1 MATYNTLNDVK
12 LEGTTVLLRAGFD
25 LPMEDGKVVDDTRV
39 RAIESTMR
47 HILDGGAKLVI
58 MAHQGRPKNGPDP
71 QFSQRPV
78 VAVLERLLKTK
89 VYFAQD
95 CVGKPAQ
102 DAVAQAKPGEVV
114 LLENLRFHP
123 EEKKNDPAFAKQLA
137 DLADV
142 YVNDAFT
149 NCHRNHAS
157 MVGVP
162 ALMPAFMGFAL
173 EQEVANLSRV
183 VEKPQ
188 HPLVLIISGAK
199 METKVPVIKR
209 FLKKG
214 DHILLGGCIANTF
227 IAARG
232 FDVAESKYDEEGL
245 ELAQALMLESQ
256 KSGKAKM
263 HIPHDVVVASE
274 ATDSAE
280 RADLPVE
287 DIEGDMKILD
297 IGAVTVK
304 RYCEIIALAK
314 MIVWNGPLGFYEC
327 EQFSRASVAVSNAIA
342 AATAK
347 GAISILGGGDTV
359 DFHARHSLPL
369 SKFSF
374 VSMGGG
380 AMLEFIAGE
389 AFDSL
394 RALEQ
399 KRHSKKK

>member
-1 MATYNTLNDVK
+1 
-12 LEGTTVLLRAGFD
+12 
-25 LPMEDGKVVDDTRV
+25 
-39 RAIESTMR
+39 
-47 HILDGGAKLVI
+47 
-58 MAHQGRPKNGPDP
+58 
-71 QFSQRPV
+71 
-78 VAVLERLLKTK
+78 VLERLLKTK
-89 VYFAQD
+89 VHFAED

-232 FDVAESKYDEEGL
+232 FDVAESKYDEEGIL
-245 ELAQALMLESQ
+245 RVLGNIVWKIKGLP
-256 KSGKAKM
+256 GR
-263 HIPHDVVVASE
+263 PRR
-274 ATDSAE
+274 
-280 RADLPVE
+280 RADSPSALRE
-287 DIEGDMKILD
+287 L
-297 IGAVTVK
+297 TVPTQV
-304 RYCEIIALAK
+304 L
-314 MIVWNGPLGFYEC
+314 
-327 EQFSRASVAVSNAIA
+327 
-342 AATAK
+342 
-347 GAISILGGGDTV
+347 
-359 DFHARHSLPL
+359 
-369 SKFSF
+369 
-374 VSMGGG
+374 
-380 AMLEFIAGE
+380 
-389 AFDSL
+389 
-394 RALEQ
+394 
-399 KRHSKKK
+399 

>member
-12 LEGTTVLLRAGFD
+12 LEGTTVLLRAGLD

-78 VAVLERLLKTK
+78 AAVLERLLKTK
-89 VYFAQD
+89 VHFAED

-199 METKVPVIKR
+199 METKVPERQRRV
-209 FLKKG
+209 LQ
-214 DHILLGGCIANTF
+214 N
-227 IAARG
+227 
-232 FDVAESKYDEEGL
+232 
-245 ELAQALMLESQ
+245 LA
-256 KSGKAKM
+256 
-263 HIPHDVVVASE
+263 
-274 ATDSAE
+274 
-280 RADLPVE
+280 
-287 DIEGDMKILD
+287 
-297 IGAVTVK
+297 
-304 RYCEIIALAK
+304 
-314 MIVWNGPLGFYEC
+314 
-327 EQFSRASVAVSNAIA
+327 
-342 AATAK
+342 
-347 GAISILGGGDTV
+347 
-359 DFHARHSLPL
+359 
-369 SKFSF
+369 
-374 VSMGGG
+374 
-380 AMLEFIAGE
+380 
-389 AFDSL
+389 
-394 RALEQ
+394 
-399 KRHSKKK
+399 